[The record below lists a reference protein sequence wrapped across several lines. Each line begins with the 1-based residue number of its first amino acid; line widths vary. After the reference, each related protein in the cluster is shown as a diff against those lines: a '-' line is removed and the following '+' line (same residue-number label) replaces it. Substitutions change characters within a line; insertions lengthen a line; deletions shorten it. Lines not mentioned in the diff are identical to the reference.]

1 MEEMIESGTIQ
12 QSNIPFASPVV
23 VVKKKDGYWRLYVDY
38 RVLNKLTIK
47 DKFSIPLVDQ
57 LLEELV
63 GEIVFSKV
71 GFRSGYHQ
79 SRMTP

>member
-1 MEEMIESGTIQ
+1 MEETIESGTIQ

-23 VVKKKDGYWRLYVDY
+23 VVEKKDGYWRLYVDY
-38 RVLNKLTIK
+38 RVLNKITIK

>member
-1 MEEMIESGTIQ
+1 MEEMIESGTFQ

-23 VVKKKDGYWRLYVDY
+23 VVEKKDGYWRLYVDY

-47 DKFSIPLVDQ
+47 DKFSIPLVYQ